1 MNSLPTPIPTRL
13 RQPWTTLRCP
23 ECKAELEY
31 TQPPMLSSGPLRL
44 QCCNCST
51 IILHTPSIPGKS
63 RSQTPNPAASGSGA
77 GPQQPPM
84 PERPRRQRRIG
95 TDKEPLET
103 EYYDILGVKLDA
115 NEDEIKK
122 AYRRLAIKHH
132 PDKNPN
138 DPSAAETFK
147 KISEAYQ
154 ILSDPQLR
162 HKYNEFGPSQ
172 SASPEG
178 GFVDPEEVFG
188 KLFGGEKFVPLV
200 GNISIGRD
208 MKDAL
213 VEADEEAAKAEVQAA
228 EGAAEGEAG
237 AGGKRLEGKDGEREQ
252 KEIERQR
259 RVEKDEKDRKA
270 AAERKKEREER
281 VAKLVENLERKLA
294 VFTENAT
301 TETDRVAMESWRAQ
315 CVLEAED
322 LKTESYG
329 VDLLHAIGYVYIAKS
344 RQYLAS
350 NATPFGVGG
359 WFHGVKG
366 NVNFFSETVS
376 TVRAAMELKGIFEQI
391 EQSEKKGLTEADK
404 KKLEEQAAE
413 KALQALFKGARLEIQ
428 SILRETC
435 DRVLSQPDITREK
448 RQLRA
453 VGLGILG
460 DAYQSVKKD
469 EDEQAAESEYVRVD
483 TKASREREQARP

>member
-1 MNSLPTPIPTRL
+1 M
-13 RQPWTTLRCP
+13 
-23 ECKAELEY
+23 
-31 TQPPMLSSGPLRL
+31 
-44 QCCNCST
+44 
-51 IILHTPSIPGKS
+51 
-63 RSQTPNPAASGSGA
+63 
-77 GPQQPPM
+77 PQM

-103 EYYDILGVKLDA
+103 GYYDILGVKIDA
-115 NEDEIKK
+115 NEDDIKR

-138 DPSAAETFK
+138 DITAAETFK
-147 KISEAYQ
+147 AISEAYQ

-213 VEADEEAAKAEVQAA
+213 VEADEEAAKAERGQAG
-228 EGAAEGEAG
+228 EGGDEVP
-237 AGGKRLEGKDGEREQ
+237 GGPKRLEGKDGEVQQ
-252 KEIERQR
+252 KEIEKQR
-259 RVEKDEKDRKA
+259 KAEKDEKERKA
-270 AAERKKEREER
+270 SAERKKEREER
-281 VAKLVENLERKLA
+281 VAKLVDNLERKLA

-301 TETDRVAMESWRAQ
+301 SETDRVAMESWRAQ
-315 CVLEAED
+315 CLLEAED

-329 VDLLHAIGYVYIAKS
+329 VELLHAIGYVYIAKS

-376 TVRAAMELKGIFEQI
+376 TVRAAMELKNIFEQI

-404 KKLEEQAAE
+404 KRLEEQAAE

-435 DRVLSQPDITREK
+435 DRVLGSPDLPREK
-448 RQLRA
+448 RQLRSVA
-453 VGLGILG
+453 LGILG
-460 DAYQSVKKD
+460 EAYQSVKKD
-469 EDEQAAESEYVRVD
+469 DDEQAAESEYVRVD
-483 TKASREREQARP
+483 TKASRERDQAKP

>member
-1 MNSLPTPIPTRL
+1 
-13 RQPWTTLRCP
+13 
-23 ECKAELEY
+23 
-31 TQPPMLSSGPLRL
+31 
-44 QCCNCST
+44 
-51 IILHTPSIPGKS
+51 
-63 RSQTPNPAASGSGA
+63 
-77 GPQQPPM
+77 M
-84 PERPRRQRRIG
+84 PDRPRRQRRIG

-103 EYYDILGVKLDA
+103 GYYEILGVKVDA

-138 DPSAAETFK
+138 DHTAAETFK
-147 KISEAYQ
+147 QISEAYQ
-154 ILSDPQLR
+154 ILSDPALR

-213 VEADEEAAKAEVQAA
+213 VEADEEAAKADGHARSESV
-228 EGAAEGEAG
+228 GGEGEP
-237 AGGKRLEGKDGEREQ
+237 GGVRRLEGKEGEREQ
-252 KEIERQR
+252 KEIDRQKKA
-259 RVEKDEKDRKA
+259 EKDEKDRRA
-270 AAERKKEREER
+270 ALERKKEREER

-301 TETDRVAMESWRAQ
+301 HENDRVAMESWRAQ
-315 CVLEAED
+315 CLLEAED

-329 VDLLHAIGYVYIAKS
+329 VDLLHAIGYVYVAKS

-366 NVNFFSETVS
+366 NVNLFSETVS
-376 TVRAAMELKGIFEQI
+376 TVRAAMELKSIFEQI

-404 KKLEEQAAE
+404 KRLEEQAAE

-435 DRVLSQPDITREK
+435 DRVLSAPEVSREK

-453 VGLGILG
+453 VGLLILG
-460 DAYQSVKKD
+460 EAYQVVRKD
-469 EDEQAAESEYVRVD
+469 EDEQAENEYVRVD
-483 TKASREREQARP
+483 TKASREREQARQ